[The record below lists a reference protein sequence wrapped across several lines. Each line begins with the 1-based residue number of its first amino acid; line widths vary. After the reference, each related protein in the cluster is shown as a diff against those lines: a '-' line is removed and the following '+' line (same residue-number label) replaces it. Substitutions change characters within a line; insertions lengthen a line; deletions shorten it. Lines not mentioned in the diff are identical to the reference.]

1 MWHQTALCS
10 LFWHMHHHVKRCC
23 KESLWYI
30 IHLMP
35 WTRLT
40 DRWHHWQP
48 FERNLHPAERF
59 GSVITVLNLS
69 LVFKSKNDTLSNLP
83 VGVIAE
89 VMNALWRS
97 LARKHYFPSS
107 ENTLKKR
114 NVLFSMSC
122 IIHAKTPNT
131 PPPLLPFNSS
141 CILLPFEHCKMKAF
155 CIERTGGCETS
166 LRIWIVALRA
176 GGKKNIKCKNHSDSR
191 RSRDLSRY

>member
-97 LARKHYFPSS
+97 LAQKHYFPSS

-131 PPPLLPFNSS
+131 PPPYFLLIRLVFCYRLSIAKWKLFALKGQVGVRHRCASESS
-141 CILLPFEHCKMKAF
+141 H
-155 CIERTGGCETS
+155 
-166 LRIWIVALRA
+166 
-176 GGKKNIKCKNHSDSR
+176 
-191 RSRDLSRY
+191 